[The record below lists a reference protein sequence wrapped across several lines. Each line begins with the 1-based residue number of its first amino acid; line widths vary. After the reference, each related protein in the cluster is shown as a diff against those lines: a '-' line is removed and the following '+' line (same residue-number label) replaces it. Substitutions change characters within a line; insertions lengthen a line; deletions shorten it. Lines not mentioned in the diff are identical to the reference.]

1 MKGIFGLFTYFSQL
15 DRDGS
20 GYLEKDEIECK
31 YLYFR
36 SLPGPTS
43 GISRSYFRSFPDLTS
58 GLFPAILPVR
68 RLQISVEVTV
78 ELPVILPVGVF
89 RNNILQ

>member
-31 YLYFR
+31 Y
-36 SLPGPTS
+36 S
-43 GISRSYFRSFPDLTS
+43 TS
-58 GLFPAILPVR
+58 GLFPILLPVFFD
-68 RLQISVEVTV
+68 LTSV
-78 ELPVILPVGVF
+78 
-89 RNNILQ
+89 

>member
-31 YLYFR
+31 Y
-36 SLPGPTS
+36 P
-43 GISRSYFRSFPDLTS
+43 LTS
-58 GLFPAILPVR
+58 GLLTVLLPVSAR
-68 RLQISVEVTV
+68 HTSD
-78 ELPVILPVGVF
+78 
-89 RNNILQ
+89 

>member
-31 YLYFR
+31 YSNFR
-36 SLPGPTS
+36 SLPGLPS
-43 GISRSYFRSFPDLTS
+43 GIYRPYFRFFPGLT
-58 GLFPAILPVR
+58 L
-68 RLQISVEVTV
+68 
-78 ELPVILPVGVF
+78 
-89 RNNILQ
+89 NITLG

>member
-31 YLYFR
+31 YSNFR

-43 GISRSYFRSFPDLTS
+43 GLFQTLLPVFSRFYFRLESKP
-58 GLFPAILPVR
+58 
-68 RLQISVEVTV
+68 
-78 ELPVILPVGVF
+78 
-89 RNNILQ
+89 

>member
-31 YLYFR
+31 YFK
-36 SLPGPTS
+36 LPVFPDFTS
-43 GISRSYFRSFPDLTS
+43 GLFRSYFRLFPDSL
-58 GLFPAILPVR
+58 PAGWTYSNL
-68 RLQISVEVTV
+68 
-78 ELPVILPVGVF
+78 G
-89 RNNILQ
+89 

>member
-31 YLYFR
+31 YPL
-36 SLPGPTS
+36 TS
-43 GISRSYFRSFPDLTS
+43 GLLRSYFRFSP
-58 GLFPAILPVR
+58 GLLPIR
-68 RLQISVEVTV
+68 HLI
-78 ELPVILPVGVF
+78 
-89 RNNILQ
+89 